1 MLTAQQCRAKAV
13 EYRGFLDAPRSLAE
27 ASEFRNLEQ
36 AYTTLAENE
45 EWLALNA
52 SKILTASDY
61 DIVPTLKDE
70 PDKRVVR
77 IRDDERIL
85 RCLATWRIRTAHDE
99 TSNFQPGSHFAL
111 VKAI

>member
-1 MLTAQQCRAKAV
+1 MLTALQCRAKAV

-52 SKILTASDY
+52 NKILTASDY

-70 PDKRVVR
+70 FGQACRPRQRRRAYSAV
-77 IRDDERIL
+77 L
-85 RCLATWRIRTAHDE
+85 GHLATLNGARRNKQLPTW
-99 TSNFQPGSHFAL
+99 
-111 VKAI
+111 